1 MSRPP
6 GPDSPAS
13 LGVRPGLSHDGRT
26 DLGYA
31 TSKEKFH
38 SPRQKANSFP
48 YPEEVE
54 DLEDL
59 EDVEM
64 DPEVAQKISNKM
76 STPYK
81 SADSLIGRSADSS
94 YLVGGNSRVAI
105 GEAVAKGM
113 VPFPGMYKKRLQIG
127 GGVNS
132 PKLVSPGQYNRTGTY
147 RGWSH
152 APVPVD
158 DLVST
163 DDHEDDN
170 LEKVRSVVR
179 AILKNNTREV

>member
-1 MSRPP
+1 
-6 GPDSPAS
+6 
-13 LGVRPGLSHDGRT
+13 
-26 DLGYA
+26 
-31 TSKEKFH
+31 
-38 SPRQKANSFP
+38 
-48 YPEEVE
+48 
-54 DLEDL
+54 
-59 EDVEM
+59 
-64 DPEVAQKISNKM
+64 M

-81 SADSLIGRSADSS
+81 SSDSLIGRSIDSS
-94 YLVGGNSRVAI
+94 YLVGGNARVAI

-113 VPFPGMYKKRLQIG
+113 VPFPGMYKKRLQVG

-132 PKLVSPGQYNRTGTY
+132 PKLVAPGQYNRTGTY